1 MLSQASARI
10 ASDPQLK
17 DARISLQQ
25 ADATQLPLASASF
38 DCVVDTFSLCVIP
51 EPLAALREM
60 ARMLKPGGRLLLLE
74 HARSDNPILGAYQDV
89 SASAVAATAKGC
101 VWNQDVPALL
111 KAAGLQPIK
120 LERYTA
126 GTIMM
131 VEAQVGNRSYLSSK
145 PGRQHP

>member
-1 MLSQASARI
+1 M
-10 ASDPQLK
+10 
-17 DARISLQQ
+17 
-25 ADATQLPLASASF
+25 
-38 DCVVDTFSLCVIP
+38 
-51 EPLAALREM
+51 AA
-60 ARMLKPGGRLLLLE
+60 E
-74 HARSDNPILGAYQDV
+74 HAWDGPGLCSPYRDV

-131 VEAQVGNRSYLSSK
+131 VEAQRKHMRPAELHRCTAGTFVMMEAQIKSVGHIVFSFNPLRHA
-145 PGRQHP
+145 P